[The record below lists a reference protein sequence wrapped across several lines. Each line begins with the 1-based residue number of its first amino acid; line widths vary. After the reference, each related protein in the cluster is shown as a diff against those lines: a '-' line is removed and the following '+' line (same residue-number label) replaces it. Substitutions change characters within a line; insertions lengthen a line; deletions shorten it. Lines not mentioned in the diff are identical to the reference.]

1 LVLLRVIFVDR
12 PFWDSKYETTKYGV
26 ISGQKMS
33 RNHITD
39 SVKTA
44 LIQEDRLSD
53 ERDVRIATEPYQKD
67 FPYEREQEAQVTR
80 REFCNF
86 LGLTS
91 AALFVS
97 AAGFAGKSALDA
109 REMPA
114 FAPVRIESAETLA
127 PNSALN
133 FYYPTEKDSAILIR
147 TENGDYHAYGQ
158 KCTHLSCPV
167 YYERQHRRLECPCH
181 DGAFDAATGNVLYG
195 PPPRPLDVIEVE
207 VRDDGVWA
215 VGRQALG

>member
-1 LVLLRVIFVDR
+1 
-12 PFWDSKYETTKYGV
+12 
-26 ISGQKMS
+26 MS

-53 ERDVRIATEPYQKD
+53 EREVRIATEPYQKD
-67 FPYEREQEAQVTR
+67 FPYERDQEAQVTR

-91 AALFVS
+91 AALFVG

-114 FAPVRIESAETLA
+114 FAPARIESAETLP

-133 FYYPTEKDSAILIR
+133 FFYPTEKDSAILIR

-158 KCTHLSCPV
+158 KCTHLACPV
-167 YYERQHRRLECPCH
+167 YYERQHKRLECPCH
-181 DGAFDAATGNVLYG
+181 EGAFDAATGNVLYG

-207 VRDDGVWA
+207 VRDGSVWA
-215 VGRQALG
+215 VGRRALG